1 MLCSDRH
8 SRASYFSLTLFL
20 SFARVFFF
28 TSLSRFYLL
37 SCCLLVAP
45 GPAAVRINLL
55 MQQHT
60 YLISLSLSCTL
71 SLTRFSLSHTQLS
84 PYSLL
89 TSTRAHTTLIF
100 FYMCVCLCFSIS
112 GFSPLLLRVFLFSF
126 IDYLNVTTKLDI
138 STSSN
143 KLGFVCLF
151 FKCVFF
157 PLF

>member
-20 SFARVFFF
+20 PFARVFFF

-60 YLISLSLSCTL
+60 YLISLSLVHAFSHPILTL
-71 SLTRFSLSHTQLS
+71 SHNYRLIVYSQARARTRRS
-84 PYSLL
+84 
-89 TSTRAHTTLIF
+89 IF
-100 FYMCVCLCFSIS
+100 LHVCVSVFFDFGSS
-112 GFSPLLLRVFLFSF
+112 SLLLRVFLFSF